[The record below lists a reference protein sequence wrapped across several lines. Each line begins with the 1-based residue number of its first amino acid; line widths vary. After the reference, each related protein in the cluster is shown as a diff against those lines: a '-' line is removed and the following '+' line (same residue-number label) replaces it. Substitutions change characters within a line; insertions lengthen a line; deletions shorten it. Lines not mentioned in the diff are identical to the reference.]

1 MSLQCN
7 FVDLGDIPRI
17 YRVVF
22 GNLLFL
28 KLCGHVNFGRSELG
42 ACVMERV
49 DRDIYMHIH
58 IRLKNGVV
66 DEGAMF
72 CRVGLFF

>member
-1 MSLQCN
+1 MYSL
-7 FVDLGDIPRI
+7 I
-17 YRVVF
+17 YRVVL

-28 KLCGHVNFGRSELG
+28 KVCGHVNFGRSELG

-49 DRDIYMHIH
+49 DWDICMHIH
-58 IRLKNGVV
+58 FRLKHGVV
-66 DEGAMF
+66 DEGAQF